1 MRVYAREGR
10 EVLLQQ
16 VVGTYY
22 EILLFIAV
30 NHDVR
35 HLQVTVYG
43 RRKLLVHRKH
53 LKGVADRDGIE
64 DGLQVVVTVWT
75 ALNDVKSE
83 VDLADRMSYHIYGF
97 TIYRFTIS
105 ID

>member
-1 MRVYAREGR
+1 MRVYARKGR

-16 VVGTYY
+16 VVGTHH
-22 EILLFIAV
+22 EILLLIAV
-30 NHDVR
+30 DDDVR

-83 VDLADRMSYHIYGF
+83 VDLADRMSYHIY
-97 TIYRFTIS
+97 
-105 ID
+105 D